1 MTEPE
6 IRFTERLP
14 RRTVV
19 RAAVLVGACLAIV
32 VGAAVTMGASPSASP
47 AAPGATTQPKASGDP
62 AKPDRGP
69 WKGFGRGD
77 FDGHGRFGAITIT
90 SISGSNLTLKTED
103 GWTRTIAI
111 TSATTITKEGATIG
125 AGDLSVGDEIRFRQ
139 NRAGDGTFTIAAID
153 VVLPKVA
160 GTVTAVTADSIT
172 VTGRDGTSRTITTRS
187 STTYR
192 LGTADA
198 NRSDVVVGSTI
209 LATGV
214 AGTGNDFT
222 ATTVTIKAPRVAG
235 TVTAVSA
242 STITIQKRDGSSLT
256 INVGAD
262 TTIAVAGADAA
273 KIGDVTVGMRLM
285 AAGGPNADG
294 SFDATAVVAGNGKFH
309 GGPFGHDDDND
320 GAPNPSASPS
330 TTG

>member
-1 MTEPE
+1 M
-6 IRFTERLP
+6 
-14 RRTVV
+14 
-19 RAAVLVGACLAIV
+19 
-32 VGAAVTMGASPSASP
+32 
-47 AAPGATTQPKASGDP
+47 
-62 AKPDRGP
+62 
-69 WKGFGRGD
+69 
-77 FDGHGRFGAITIT
+77 
-90 SISGSNLTLKTED
+90 
-103 GWTRTIAI
+103 
-111 TSATTITKEGATIG
+111 
-125 AGDLSVGDEIRFRQ
+125 
-139 NRAGDGTFTIAAID
+139 
-153 VVLPKVA
+153 
-160 GTVTAVTADSIT
+160 TAVTADSIT

-192 LGTADA
+192 VGTADA

-209 LATGV
+209 LATG